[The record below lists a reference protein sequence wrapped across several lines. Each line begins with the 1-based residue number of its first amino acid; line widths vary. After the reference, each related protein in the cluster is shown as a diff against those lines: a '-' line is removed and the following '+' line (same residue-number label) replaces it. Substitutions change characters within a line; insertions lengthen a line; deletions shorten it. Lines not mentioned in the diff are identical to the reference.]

1 MCSEK
6 KAAVHKQKI
15 LVFISASYVSGLEV
29 VTLHLIRQLK
39 ARGHDVRC
47 VVNGWND
54 GVFKAKLDEANIPWY
69 EVKLG
74 WLYVTKPWWTLD
86 TLAHWPGAYS
96 RCRKIL
102 RDFDPDICHFCT
114 YANVIMLYPLLKGRK
129 SVHNLQE
136 TDEPSKKN
144 LWIYGRLNRR
154 IDLFTAVS
162 GHIVKVLRNLNI
174 PAEKIRLVYNGVPD
188 LPVPAAASEPDR
200 TPVRTP
206 DRTPDRTSNRT
217 PVLGIIGQVASW
229 KGHETLI
236 DATGILASSDQP
248 ADFVV
253 AVFGND
259 KNAFAASL
267 KARIAREGLEKYFV
281 WKGFLPDQAAIYD
294 QVDIVVVPSLSQEP
308 CSLTILESM
317 MRSKALI
324 VSDRG
329 GNPELVDHE
338 DNGLIF
344 PAESADK
351 LAACIRLL
359 LQDPAKAAGMAERA
373 GAKARKSFTDSHM
386 TDVYIETYTELWN

>member
-1 MCSEK
+1 MNK
-6 KAAVHKQKI
+6 KKI

-39 ARGHDVRC
+39 ERGHDVRC

-54 GVFKAKLDEANIPWY
+54 GVFKQKLDESEIPWY
-69 EVKLG
+69 QVKLG
-74 WLYVTKPWWTLD
+74 WLYVTRPWWTLD
-86 TLAHWPGAYS
+86 TLAHWPGAYGH
-96 RCRKIL
+96 CRKIL

-129 SVHNLQE
+129 SVYNLQE
-136 TDEPSKKN
+136 THEPSKKD
-144 LWIYGRLNRR
+144 LWIYGKLNRR
-154 IDLFTAVS
+154 IDIFTAVS
-162 GHIVKVLRNLNI
+162 GHIVKVLRNLHI
-174 PAEKIRLVYNGVPD
+174 PAEKIRLVYNGVPVPPV
-188 LPVPAAASEPDR
+188 LPARSLRPGRD
-200 TPVRTP
+200 
-206 DRTPDRTSNRT
+206 

-229 KGHETLI
+229 KGHETLV
-236 DATGILASSDQP
+236 DAVGILARSANA

-259 KNAFAASL
+259 KNDFAASL
-267 KARIAREGLEKYFV
+267 KTRIAREGLERHFV

-317 MRSKALI
+317 MRYKALI

-338 DNGLIF
+338 DNGLVF
-344 PAESADK
+344 SAENAGQ
-351 LAACIRLL
+351 LAACISLL
-359 LQDPAKAAGMAERA
+359 LRNPDMAAEMAERA
-373 GAKARKSFTDSHM
+373 AAKAGKSFTDSNM
-386 TDVYIETYTELWN
+386 TDIYINAYTELWN

>member
-1 MCSEK
+1 LNRK
-6 KAAVHKQKI
+6 KI

-39 ARGHDVRC
+39 QRGHDVRG
-47 VVNGWND
+47 VINGWND
-54 GVFKAKLDEANIPWY
+54 GVFREKLDGDKIPWY

-86 TLAHWPGAYS
+86 TLAHWPGAYRHCS
-96 RCRKIL
+96 KIL
-102 RDFDPDICHFCT
+102 RDFDPDICHFCP

-129 SVHNLQE
+129 SVYNLQE
-136 TDEPSKKN
+136 THEPSKKN
-144 LWIYGRLNRR
+144 LWIYGKLNRR
-154 IDLFTAVS
+154 IDIFAAVS
-162 GHIVKVLRNLNI
+162 GHIVKTLRNLHI
-174 PAEKIRLVYNGVPD
+174 PEEKIRLVYNGVPV
-188 LPVPAAASEPDR
+188 PPVVPAKLR
-200 TPVRTP
+200 PV
-206 DRTPDRTSNRT
+206 RT

-236 DATGILASSDQP
+236 DAAGILVRSGEP

-259 KNAFAASL
+259 KNDFAASL
-267 KARIAREGLEKYFV
+267 KARITRYGLEKYFI

-317 MRSKALI
+317 MRSKPLI

-344 PAESADK
+344 PAENAGE

-359 LQDPAKAAGMAERA
+359 LENPEKVAGMAERA
-373 GAKARKSFTDSHM
+373 GAKAIQRFTDSHM
-386 TDVYIETYTELWN
+386 TDVYIRVYSDLWN

>member
-1 MCSEK
+1 VNK
-6 KAAVHKQKI
+6 KKI

-39 ARGHDVRC
+39 ERGHDVRC

-54 GVFKAKLDEANIPWY
+54 GVFKQKLDESEIPWY
-69 EVKLG
+69 QVKLG
-74 WLYVTKPWWTLD
+74 WLYVTRPWWTLD
-86 TLAHWPGAYS
+86 TLAHWPGAYGH
-96 RCRKIL
+96 CRKIL

-129 SVHNLQE
+129 SVYNLQE
-136 TDEPSKKN
+136 THEPSKKD
-144 LWIYGRLNRR
+144 LWIYGKLNRR
-154 IDLFTAVS
+154 IDIFTAVS
-162 GHIVKVLRNLNI
+162 GHIVKVLRNLHI
-174 PAEKIRLVYNGVPD
+174 PAEKIRLVYNGVPVPPV
-188 LPVPAAASEPDR
+188 LPARLLRPG
-200 TPVRTP
+200 
-206 DRTPDRTSNRT
+206 RT

-229 KGHETLI
+229 KGHETLV
-236 DATGILASSDQP
+236 DAVGILARSGNA

-259 KNAFAASL
+259 KNDFATSL
-267 KARIAREGLEKYFV
+267 KTRIAREGLERHFV
-281 WKGFLPDQAAIYD
+281 WNGFLPDQAAIYD

-317 MRSKALI
+317 MRNKALI

-344 PAESADK
+344 SAENAGQ
-351 LAACIRLL
+351 LAACINLL
-359 LQDPAKAAGMAERA
+359 LRNPDMAAEMAERA
-373 GAKARKSFTDSHM
+373 GAKVRKSFTDSNM
-386 TDVYIETYTELWN
+386 TDIYISAYTELWN